1 MPRRVLAG
9 FLKCVA
15 AVVVL
20 WTLGF
25 VWFVMALPGPAPD
38 SARTDG
44 IAVLTGGAG
53 RTAKGHQM
61 LEAGRARRML
71 VSGVDQM
78 VKPEEWRIVNDVPV
92 DLLAC
97 CIDLGFAANNT
108 RSNATEV
115 AEWVAEH
122 GFTSI
127 RLVTTGY
134 HMPRARA
141 EIRARVGPNVA
152 IVADA
157 VPGRRTLAQMA
168 LEYSKFLAAR
178 TMLMMYPVPRPV

>member
-1 MPRRVLAG
+1 M
-9 FLKCVA
+9 A
-15 AVVVL
+15 AVIIFWV
-20 WTLGF
+20 LGF
-25 VWFVMALPGPAPD
+25 TAFVMTLPSPAPD
-38 SARTDG
+38 NMRTDG
-44 IAVLTGGAG
+44 IVVLTGGAG
-53 RTAKGHQM
+53 RTARGLAM

-71 VSGVDQM
+71 ISGVDPQ
-78 VKPEEWRIVNDVPV
+78 VRPAEWRLANEVPA

-108 RSNATEV
+108 RSNATE
-115 AEWVAEH
+115 AAQWVADH

-141 EIRARVGPNVA
+141 EIRARVGGNVS
-152 IVADA
+152 IVPDA
-157 VPGRRTLAQMA
+157 VAGERTLYQMA

-178 TMLMMYPVPRPV
+178 TMLMVYPVPAPI